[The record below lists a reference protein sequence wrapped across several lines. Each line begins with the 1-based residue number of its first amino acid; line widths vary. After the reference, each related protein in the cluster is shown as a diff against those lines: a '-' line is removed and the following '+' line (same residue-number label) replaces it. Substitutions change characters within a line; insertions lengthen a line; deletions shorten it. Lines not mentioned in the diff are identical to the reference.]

1 MIKLVTR
8 KKKSGVH
15 SGGPRKARSPVDV
28 DEKLHVFDVLGAAC
42 FAHRID

>member
-1 MIKLVTR
+1 MIKLLT
-8 KKKSGVH
+8 KKKKVVSIPGDL
-15 SGGPRKARSPVDV
+15 GRSPIDV